1 MPAYSSVLEGQA
13 AGEVVGGILGL
24 LRGAAGS
31 PAALEWVRLCTG
43 SARCIP
49 ACPEGVNPMLMLRV
63 ARIKALGSLGDP
75 PQMTLPEDP
84 HYFRKVH
91 AFASMHFTDAEI
103 DAWQR

>member
-1 MPAYSSVLEGQA
+1 MPAYSTTLGEHSPA
-13 AGEVVGGILGL
+13 AVVAGILGL
-24 LRGAAGS
+24 LRGETAPSAS
-31 PAALEWVRLCTG
+31 LEWVTLCTG

-63 ARIKALGSLGDP
+63 ARIKALGSLGDTA
-75 PQMTLPEDP
+75 QMALPEDP

-91 AFASMHFTDAEI
+91 AFANMHFTDAEI